1 MKNLLA
7 LAILISISS
16 NIFADHHKEGD
27 KSKRENPN
35 HLMSFKSC
43 METKVGI
50 GWFLT
55 AADEVFEDIKVNGE
69 EKDKSWNDKKWI
81 EAMALVDLASNY
93 STVYD
98 VWCKDIIN
106 HRMKMEENIMNHKK
120 QKTKE

>member
-7 LAILISISS
+7 LVIIISISS

-43 METKVGI
+43 METKAGI
-50 GWFLT
+50 GWFLS
-55 AADEVFEDIKVNGE
+55 AADDVFDDIKVNGE

>member
-7 LAILISISS
+7 LVIIISISS

-43 METKVGI
+43 METKAGI
-50 GWFLT
+50 GWFLS
-55 AADEVFEDIKVNGE
+55 AADDVFDDIKVNGE

-81 EAMALVDLASNY
+81 EAMALADLASNY

-98 VWCKDIIN
+98 VWCKDMIN
-106 HRMKMEENIMNHKK
+106 HRMKMRENRMNHKK
-120 QKTKE
+120 QKTKD

>member
-7 LAILISISS
+7 LVIIISISA

-27 KSKRENPN
+27 KPKRENPN

-43 METKVGI
+43 METKAGI

-55 AADEVFEDIKVNGE
+55 AADEVFDDIKVNGE
-69 EKDKSWNDKKWI
+69 EKDKSWNDEKWI
-81 EAMALVDLASNY
+81 EAMALADLASNY

-98 VWCKDIIN
+98 VWCKDMIN
-106 HRMKMEENIMNHKK
+106 HRMKMRENRMNHKK
-120 QKTKE
+120 QKTKD

>member
-7 LAILISISS
+7 LVIIISISS

-43 METKVGI
+43 METKAGI
-50 GWFLT
+50 GWFLS
-55 AADEVFEDIKVNGE
+55 AADDVFDDIKVNGE

-81 EAMALVDLASNY
+81 EAMALADLASNY
-93 STVYD
+93 STIYD
-98 VWCKDIIN
+98 VWCKDMIN
-106 HRMKMEENIMNHKK
+106 HRMKMRENRMNHKK
-120 QKTKE
+120 QKTKD

>member
-43 METKVGI
+43 METKAGI
-50 GWFLT
+50 GWFLY
-55 AADEVFEDIKVNGE
+55 AADDAFDDIKVNGE

-81 EAMALVDLASNY
+81 EAMALADLASNY

-98 VWCKDIIN
+98 VWCKDMIN
-106 HRMKMEENIMNHKK
+106 HRMKMRENRMNHKK
-120 QKTKE
+120 QKTKD

>member
-27 KSKRENPN
+27 KSKGENPN

-43 METKVGI
+43 METKAGI
-50 GWFLT
+50 GWFMS
-55 AADEVFEDIKVNGE
+55 AADEVFKDIKVNGE
-69 EKDKSWNDKKWI
+69 EKDKSWNDEKWI
-81 EAMALVDLASNY
+81 EAMALADLASNY

-98 VWCKDIIN
+98 VWCKDMIN
-106 HRMKMEENIMNHKK
+106 HRMKMRENRMNHKK
-120 QKTKE
+120 QKTKD

>member
-43 METKVGI
+43 METKAGI
-50 GWFLT
+50 GWFLY
-55 AADEVFEDIKVNGE
+55 AADDVFDDIKVNGE

>member
-1 MKNLLA
+1 MKNLLV
-7 LAILISISS
+7 LVIIVSISS

-43 METKVGI
+43 METKAGI
-50 GWFLT
+50 GWFLS
-55 AADEVFEDIKVNGE
+55 AADDVFDDIKVNGE

-120 QKTKE
+120 QKTKD

>member
-7 LAILISISS
+7 LVVIISISS

-43 METKVGI
+43 METKAGI
-50 GWFLT
+50 GWFLS
-55 AADEVFEDIKVNGE
+55 AADDVFDDIKVNGE

>member
-43 METKVGI
+43 METKAGI
-50 GWFLT
+50 GWFLS
-55 AADEVFEDIKVNGE
+55 AADDVFDDIKVNGE

-81 EAMALVDLASNY
+81 EAMALADLASNY

-98 VWCKDIIN
+98 VWCKDMIN
-106 HRMKMEENIMNHKK
+106 HRMKMRENRMNHKK
-120 QKTKE
+120 QKTKD